1 MNDFPDDP
9 EDDLFFEPETR
20 LEADAPQRFW
30 TRRRIFLT
38 IMAIIIV
45 ITLLAYMF
53 SGLFIP
59 PPPPPTAAPG
69 SMI

>member
-1 MNDFPDDP
+1 MNDFPDD
-9 EDDLFFEPETR
+9 DDLLLELEVLP
-20 LEADAPQRFW
+20 EADAPQPFW

-45 ITLLAYMF
+45 ITLLAYTL

-59 PPPPPTAAPG
+59 PPPPPTVAPG